1 MTVDGKPSDY
11 LTKAEWQLLYRLR
24 QLCNENERDETSI
37 LLELTSREEMRLR
50 VLSDRREA
58 LGGNLTKENT

>member
-1 MTVDGKPSDY
+1 MSVDGKLSNH

-50 VLSDRREA
+50 VLSERREA

>member
-1 MTVDGKPSDY
+1 MDGKPSDH
-11 LTKAEWQLLYRLR
+11 LTLAEWQLLYRLR
-24 QLCNENERDETSI
+24 QLCNENGQDETSV
-37 LLELTSREEMRLR
+37 LLELTSREEIRLR

>member
-1 MTVDGKPSDY
+1 MSVDGKLSNH

>member
-1 MTVDGKPSDY
+1 MIMDGKLEH
-11 LTKAEWQLLYRLR
+11 LTLAERQLLYRLR

>member
-1 MTVDGKPSDY
+1 MSVDGKLSNH

-58 LGGNLTKENT
+58 LGDNLTKENT